1 MYARYILIAFRGDI
15 LCILGESFTSMSS
28 SHLGSA
34 VSVERVVGGTISFRR
49 ASLDADTIQI
59 LLLVKRRLHLARAKA
74 NAAPHR

>member
-1 MYARYILIAFRGDI
+1 
-15 LCILGESFTSMSS
+15 MSS